1 MKKTVIAVIAG
12 LTLVNPTIAM
22 TTQEYNNIESKL
34 KRSVSEVR
42 VLTAFNECKG
52 QLTSEGTMYK
62 DITKICLCY
71 AEKEIT
77 YQDKILEEET
87 KTGLVHKYWTDHL
100 FYLKKN
106 FSILDECRS
115 N

>member
-1 MKKTVIAVIAG
+1 MKKTVIAALAAVSLASPA
-12 LTLVNPTIAM
+12 VAM
-22 TTQEYNNIESKL
+22 TTQEYNTIESKL
-34 KRSVSEVR
+34 KRSVNEAR
-42 VLTAFNECKG
+42 ILTFFNECKG
-52 QLTSEGTMYK
+52 QLISEDIMYK
-62 DITKICLCY
+62 DITQICLCY

-87 KTGLVHKYWTDHL
+87 KTGLVHKYWTNHL

-106 FSILDECRS
+106 FGMLDECRS

>member
-1 MKKTVIAVIAG
+1 MKKTVIAILAAVS
-12 LTLVNPTIAM
+12 LVSPAVAM
-22 TTQEYNNIESKL
+22 TTQEYNTIESKL
-34 KRSVSEVR
+34 KRSVNEAR
-42 VLTAFNECKG
+42 ILTFFNECKG
-52 QLTSEGTMYK
+52 QLISEGIMYK

-87 KTGLVHKYWTDHL
+87 KTGLVHKYWTNHL

-106 FSILDECRS
+106 FSMLDECRS